1 MAKFFMRVCV
11 SVLLCTMILSVLPVH
26 GEEGIYEQVV
36 RLHVLAN
43 SDSEKDQALKYQVRD
58 ALLEQAGELFANC
71 TDAKQA
77 EQVAKTNLPYL
88 EQIAQT
94 TLKQAGSD
102 QSCVVTVSREEYP
115 TRDYGTFSFPAG
127 TYVSL
132 RVLIGQAAGQNW
144 WCVLFPPLCLDAA
157 SETYV
162 GNDAE
167 YDEESGEVMYRAGF
181 SPSQVDLVTG
191 NGKKKTI
198 VKFRLLEFFS
208 SLFS

>member
-43 SDSEKDQALKYQVRD
+43 SDSEEDQALKYQVRD

-94 TLKQAGSD
+94 TLREAGSD
-102 QSCVVTVSREEYP
+102 QSCVVTISREEYP
-115 TRDYGTFSFPAG
+115 TRDYGTFSFPVRM
-127 TYVSL
+127 YL
-132 RVLIGQAAGQNW
+132 
-144 WCVLFPPLCLDAA
+144 CVC
-157 SETYV
+157 
-162 GNDAE
+162 
-167 YDEESGEVMYRAGF
+167 
-181 SPSQVDLVTG
+181 
-191 NGKKKTI
+191 
-198 VKFRLLEFFS
+198 
-208 SLFS
+208 